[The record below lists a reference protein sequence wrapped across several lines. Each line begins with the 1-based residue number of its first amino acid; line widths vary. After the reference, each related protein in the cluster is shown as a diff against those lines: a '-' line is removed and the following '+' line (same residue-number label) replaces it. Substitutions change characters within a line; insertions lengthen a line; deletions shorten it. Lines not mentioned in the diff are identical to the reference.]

1 MRRRYGGATLG
12 PDAAAPARP
21 TRKDTAM
28 LAAEWGVGQMLWSI
42 LWFTLFFMWIWL
54 FIGIVSDI
62 FRSRDLGGWGKALWT
77 IFVIVAPF
85 LGVFIY
91 LIARGNSMRDRAI
104 EDAKARDA
112 AMQSYI
118 RDAAGSGTS
127 TADELQRLASLRD
140 QGVIDDA
147 EFQALKAKALAG
159 A

>member
-1 MRRRYGGATLG
+1 
-12 PDAAAPARP
+12 
-21 TRKDTAM
+21 M